1 MEEEKRKSVFQTLT
15 PDECL
20 EGITILT
27 GIGAPME
34 MKEFIFDR
42 LTLAGAPPSKE
53 FFDEVKKALIVLGA
67 VRAFGFSKSAEE
79 LRIPLRTGFCQSD
92 ARATHF
98 GASSCDAIRRLFSKR
113 RDFKEELRL
122 QSKMCK
128 TAACFSSADAPLFFR
143 FVS

>member
-79 LRIPLRTGFCQSD
+79 LLDLHKKAESRCEQDSANRMLEQLISELQAVMRSADCSP
-92 ARATHF
+92 
-98 GASSCDAIRRLFSKR
+98 
-113 RDFKEELRL
+113 KEEI
-122 QSKMCK
+122 SKK
-128 TAACFSSADAPLFFR
+128 N
-143 FVS
+143 

>member
-1 MEEEKRKSVFQTLT
+1 MAAKRETTKDEHAPTGTEEELESKEVYGVEEEKRKSVFQTLT

-67 VRAFGFSKSAEE
+67 QNPAAN
-79 LRIPLRTGFCQSD
+79 RILPIGC
-92 ARATHF
+92 
-98 GASSCDAIRRLFSKR
+98 SSNSFRS
-113 RDFKEELRL
+113 FKL
-122 QSKMCK
+122 
-128 TAACFSSADAPLFFR
+128 
-143 FVS
+143 

>member
-79 LRIPLRTGFCQSD
+79 LLDLHKKAESRCEQDSACSP
-92 ARATHF
+92 
-98 GASSCDAIRRLFSKR
+98 
-113 RDFKEELRL
+113 KEEI
-122 QSKMCK
+122 SKK
-128 TAACFSSADAPLFFR
+128 N
-143 FVS
+143 